1 MPIMLYPPLPVP
13 PSSDCWSRIASAL
26 VEHDIVRN
34 AGHAGEGAGQ
44 LSGIRVVVPRPEH
57 AQMLKAALAAH
68 LGRSFI
74 APRITTP
81 DAWLAQSLQPS
92 FGGGRRQAGPSTMR
106 IERLMALYAQMRA
119 HPWLKKLFHAKR
131 NTDLLPVA
139 HSLLN
144 LCDELSEAML
154 PLMRVDADAAA
165 TQWRT
170 VLQQLPLPAQGILSD
185 EARLVW
191 TLWQG
196 QFDGDD
202 PAAIRL
208 ARLRRLAAAAD
219 APLVWIGNGQP
230 QPLHDAFLEAYARR
244 CPVLSVVPEWQPRSL
259 ASAYA
264 AAWPEV
270 LDENEGEHGAAT
282 ASADAN
288 AGMDPSAAVFLHAA
302 RSLEDEAQHA
312 AQTVLKW
319 LSEGR
324 KRIAVIAQDPA
335 AARRLRALLARAG
348 IVVADQTERKLSAT
362 RPAAMLAALL
372 DVVATRAGTPALLDL
387 LKCPGLCEDL
397 PGKAECVMQI
407 ELALRRANV
416 PGGWNPVLAAVA
428 RESGAPGA
436 RMLLLRIAGQ
446 AWRFSGRKSL
456 NGWAR
461 LTESALRELGLR
473 GGMEAAQA
481 LEARKAGRAD
491 GQLLALLD
499 GLAYQGGSDRTKF
512 GFAEWRAMLGTQFE
526 STSCIE
532 DDGDCCVVMLPLSGT
547 PLRRFDAVVMLGAD
561 AAHLPLLAERAPAF
575 AGHVRRELGLSSRE
589 VRQRMQLREF
599 AELLNAN
606 PEVVLCWQAVRDGE
620 PNAASPWIERLR
632 LVLEQNGRSGLPAH
646 HVAFQE
652 RRLRA
657 SPPRKPSPSAP
668 ELLPGVLSATAY
680 NSLVACP
687 YQFFATRM
695 LGLASLEELTELP
708 EKRDYGGWL
717 HAILKA
723 YHESI
728 RDNPVDIAVRE
739 RLLRDITD
747 QVFRDALVPGAAAP
761 GALVLGYYAR
771 WQKAIPAY
779 LEWADER
786 EASGWRFALGEQM
799 LERVLE
805 WEGGQI
811 LLRGRVDRIDE
822 HPDGS
827 RAILDYKAQGV
838 QALRETLREGDDHRL
853 AFCAVLSEAP
863 VSSGHLVA
871 LEPSRNRTGDAAAEH
886 FIEWQEQLERRIV
899 SSLQAIGAGAPLPAT
914 GVERICIH
922 CDVRGLC
929 RKGTW

>member
-1 MPIMLYPPLPVP
+1 M
-13 PSSDCWSRIASAL
+13 

-34 AGHAGEGAGQ
+34 AGHAGEATGQ
-44 LSGIRVVVPRPEH
+44 LAGIRVVVPRPEH
-57 AQMLKAALAAH
+57 EQMLKAALAAH
-68 LGRSFI
+68 LRRSFI
-74 APRITTP
+74 APRITTLE
-81 DAWLAQSLQPS
+81 AWLIQSSRPPS
-92 FGGGRRQAGPSTMR
+92 GGSQGQAGPSITR

-119 HPWLKKLFHAKR
+119 HPWLKKLFHAQR

-154 PLMRVDADAAA
+154 PLMRLDTDATAIE
-165 TQWRT
+165 WRT
-170 VLQQLPLPAQGILSD
+170 ALEQLPLPAQGIPSD

-202 PAAIRL
+202 PAATRL
-208 ARLRRLAAAAD
+208 AQLRRLAAAAD
-219 APLVWIGNGQP
+219 APLVWIGNGRP

-244 CPVLSVVPEWQPRSL
+244 CPVLPIVPEWQPRSL

-264 AAWPEV
+264 AAWPEA
-270 LDENEGEHGAAT
+270 LDEEEGEHGAAIGC
-282 ASADAN
+282 ADAN
-288 AGMDPSAAVFLHAA
+288 AGTYPSSTVFLHAA

-312 AQTVLKW
+312 AQTVLEW
-319 LSEGR
+319 LREG
-324 KRIAVIAQDPA
+324 KEGIGVIAQDPA

-348 IVVADQTERKLSAT
+348 IVVADQTERKLAAT

-407 ELALRRANV
+407 EFALRRANV
-416 PGGWNPVLAAVA
+416 PGGWNAVLAAVT
-428 RESGAPGA
+428 RESETPAA

-473 GGMEAAQA
+473 GAMEAGLSWDGQ
-481 LEARKAGRAD
+481 EAGR
-491 GQLLALLD
+491 QLLALLE
-499 GLAYQGGSDRTKF
+499 GLAYEGKSTPAKF
-512 GFAEWRAMLGTQFE
+512 GFAEWRAMLGTLLE
-526 STSCIE
+526 STPCIE
-532 DDGDCCVVMLPLSGT
+532 DDRDCRVVMLPLSGT
-547 PLRRFDAVVMLGAD
+547 PLRRFDAVIMLGAD
-561 AAHLPLLAERAPAF
+561 AAHLPLLADSAPAF

-589 VRQRMQLREF
+589 TRQRMQLREF

-632 LVLEQNGRSGLPAH
+632 LVLEQNGRCGLPAH
-646 HVAFQE
+646 HAAFQE

-657 SPPRKPSPSAP
+657 SPPRRPAPSAP

-695 LGLASLEELTELP
+695 LGMASLEELTELP

-728 RDNPVDIAVRE
+728 RDNPVDIAARE

-747 QVFRDALVPGAAAP
+747 QVFRDALVPGSAAP

-779 LEWADER
+779 LEWAGER
-786 EASGWRFALGEQM
+786 EANGWRFAFGEQI
-799 LERVLE
+799 LERSLE

-811 LLRGRVDRIDE
+811 VLRGRVDRIDE

-827 RAILDYKAQGV
+827 RAILDYKTQGV
-838 QALRETLREGDDHRL
+838 QVLRETMREGDDHRL

-886 FIEWQEQLERRIV
+886 FIEWQDRLERRIV
-899 SSLQAIGAGAPLPAT
+899 STLQAIGAGAPLPAT
-914 GVERICIH
+914 GIERICIH
-922 CDVRGLC
+922 CEVRGLC